1 MYHKFLLLII
11 ISPLILSLTV
21 NETLYNILKQNAQ
34 YEIVDYNELFSNKDN
49 PDIKLLN
56 QSIEKKI
63 SIIDIINIVET
74 IATLVVDLVTLAS
87 SLTIKDSTW
96 DKVPKKY
103 DFRDEHVTFTLPFPQ
118 RECESGSAYAAAL
131 STSYRR
137 SLNVK
142 DARHLSGITIME
154 HYGKCKKINSV
165 DAFRFV
171 HEVGILEYPCRDQTY
186 FEGLKYDDC
195 VSYDERIGGFYTTK
209 TTTYKCNEVYGI
221 KGKKQIK
228 YEIFTYGPVVTSF
241 KFYSDFLYYKSGYYD
256 FVDGEY
262 LGSHEAVIVGWDENG
277 WIAQNFFGTNW
288 GENGFFRVKFD
299 NNIGFGEIA
308 FASSGFIY
316 FKMVLFTFLVVVIF

>member
-34 YEIVDYNELFSNKDN
+34 YEIVDYNELFSNKPN

-56 QSIEKKI
+56 QSLEKKT
-63 SIIDIINIVET
+63 SIINIINIAET
-74 IATLVVDLVTLAS
+74 IASYAIDLISLAVTINEHPFGKA
-87 SLTIKDSTW
+87 
-96 DKVPKKY
+96 PKKY
-103 DFRDEHVTFTLPFPQ
+103 DFRDKHVTYSLPFPQ

-137 SLNVK
+137 AQYNK
-142 DARHLSGITIME
+142 EFRHLSGITIME
-154 HYGKCKKINSV
+154 HYGKCKKINAI
-165 DAFRFV
+165 DAFNFI
-171 HEVGILEYPCRDQTY
+171 HELGLLEYPCRDQTY
-186 FEGLKYDDC
+186 FEGCKYDDC
-195 VSYDERIGGFYTTK
+195 VSYDERLGGFYTTK
-209 TTTYKCNEVYGI
+209 VSTYKCNEVYGI
-221 KGKKQIK
+221 KGKKEIK
-228 YEIFTYGPVVTSF
+228 REIYADGPVVTSF

-262 LGSHEAVIVGWDENG
+262 LGTHEAVIVGWDKNG
-277 WIAQNFFGTNW
+277 WIAQNSFGPNW

-316 FKMVLFTFLVVVIF
+316 FKMVLFAFLVVIIF